1 MDQSIENE
9 KFQVIKLFGHEVLF
23 TDIRVSS
30 KLIPNGLYKYEVRHD
45 DESWGE
51 MVQLAKGIMVNHFG
65 TVLSDK
71 PIKLDEN
78 GYRDINEE
86 RDVKE
91 TNKPSMTINQ
101 YLQKTKNKHLEIKNI
116 TFLNNFWG
124 FLILLTNK
132 YIGGQKMKYINCFD
146 EVFERLLSTGLNEE
160 EVAYLLARYI
170 DETRAD
176 LEEIEKHLPSFD
188 SNTKHVI
195 KH

>member
-9 KFQVIKLFGHEVLF
+9 KFQVIRLFGHEVLF

-30 KLIPNGLYKYEVRHD
+30 KLIPDGLYKYEVRHD

-78 GYRDINEE
+78 GYRDIDEE

-91 TNKPSMTINQ
+91 TNKPSMTITQ
-101 YLQKTKNKHLEIKNI
+101 YLQKTKNKHLE
-116 TFLNNFWG
+116 
-124 FLILLTNK
+124 
-132 YIGGQKMKYINCFD
+132 
-146 EVFERLLSTGLNEE
+146 R
-160 EVAYLLARYI
+160 
-170 DETRAD
+170 
-176 LEEIEKHLPSFD
+176 
-188 SNTKHVI
+188 
-195 KH
+195 